1 MRPGPNSRRPR
12 GRSGGGGRRN
22 GPGRSQN
29 FESSGPETKVRGSA
43 QQVVEKYLN
52 LAREATIAGNRVMA
66 ENYYQH
72 AEHYYRIQNANNES
86 SNNAH
91 NNADHQASSQGGN
104 GREQPAYQP
113 EQPAQGDNGAN
124 GAAEATAEPV
134 VEPPPAAVSEP
145 AAEAAPQPA
154 TDATPEPDADAAL
167 EAAADA
173 TPERRTPRRRRPRRS
188 DSGPAKEPTEQPG

>member
-1 MRPGPNSRRPR
+1 MRPSPNSRRLR
-12 GRSGGGGRRN
+12 GRSGGGKRN

-72 AEHYYRIQNANNES
+72 AEHYYRIQNANN
-86 SNNAH
+86 AG
-91 NNADHQASSQGGN
+91 NNADSQGGN

-113 EQPAQGDNGAN
+113 EQPAHGANGAN
-124 GAAEATAEPV
+124 GAAEETAEPAV
-134 VEPPPAAVSEP
+134 APPPAVSEP
-145 AAEAAPQPA
+145 AAEDAPQPA
-154 TDATPEPDADAAL
+154 AEDAPEPAVDAAPEATAEAAL
-167 EAAADA
+167 E
-173 TPERRTPRRRRPRRS
+173 RRAPRRRRPRKS
-188 DSGPAKEPTEQPG
+188 DAGPAKEPTEQPG